1 MKRVRINNGKIG
13 LVYRNGDYNRV
24 LTAGKYWLWPFEEL
38 TLYNM
43 SQPFEPNRDLN
54 YYLNDEELFKLIDLV
69 EVKDNEI
76 ALVFENGNFNKV
88 LKSGRYAYWKGV
100 TKFRFTIVDLNNL
113 EIGNEIDS
121 YLRKHPLL
129 REYVKVLCVE
139 SFERGLL
146 IVNNQYQRELEMG
159 EYFFWTGNKLV
170 TMLKTDL
177 RQTQL
182 ELSGQ
187 ELLTKDKAALRI
199 NFFATYKV
207 VNAVVALIDN
217 REFERQLY
225 ILLQLAL
232 REYVGS
238 LTLDEL
244 MERKTEVSAYVLQS
258 VKSSAAALG
267 VEVTNGGVRDIIL
280 PGEVREIMNQVL
292 VATKQAQANII
303 MRREETASTRSLLNT
318 AKLMEENEMLF
329 KLKEMEFVEKI
340 AEKINTISLS
350 GNSQIIDQLKQIFV
364 PAK

>member
-13 LVYRNGDYNRV
+13 LVYRSGDYHRT
-24 LTAGKYWLWPFEEL
+24 LTTGTYLLFPFEEV
-38 TLYNM
+38 TIHNM

-54 YYLNDEELFKLIDLV
+54 YYLKDEKLFNLIDLV
-69 EVKDNEI
+69 LVKDNEI

-88 LKSGRYAYWKGV
+88 LKSGRYAYWKGD
-100 TKFRFTIVDLNNL
+100 TKFTFTIVDLNNL
-113 EIGNEIDS
+113 EIGNEIDG

-139 SFERGLL
+139 SYEKGLL
-146 IVNNQYQRELEMG
+146 IINNQFQRELEMG
-159 EYFFWTGNKLV
+159 EYFFWVGNKQV
-170 TMLKTDL
+170 SILKADL

-199 NFFATYKV
+199 NFFAAYKV
-207 VNAVVALIDN
+207 VNAVAALIDN
-217 REFERQLY
+217 KDFERQLY
-225 ILLQLAL
+225 VLLQLAL

-244 MERKTEVSAYVLQS
+244 MERKTEVSAYVLQA
-258 VKSSAAALG
+258 VKLASAALG

-350 GNSQIIDQLKQIFV
+350 GNSQVIDQLKQIFV